1 MLFKN
6 YVASMVKL
14 LEEHP
19 ECGDFFPIFAKD
31 DEGNGYER
39 VHYHP
44 SACMYI
50 DDESIK
56 YLDSEVEDDE
66 ESITKE
72 DLNAVMVN

>member
-1 MLFKN
+1 MLFKD

-14 LEEHP
+14 LEENP
-19 ECGDFFPIFAKD
+19 ECGDFFPVYAKD
-31 DEGNGYER
+31 DEGNGYGR
-39 VHYHP
+39 VHHPP

-50 DDESIK
+50 DRESIN

-66 ESITKE
+66 ESITKA